1 MLSNNFQVYQKPKN
15 EFDVTYEDQVK
26 QRKQRLWAGKPVPQQ
41 QDNSDDDIFDL
52 PKQQEKVEIK
62 EAEQEVQRNPQE
74 TVQTFQKV
82 ENDNYQ
88 IEVVDEEAAMMRRRR
103 VIQSRLAEEQQLL
116 QQEQQHNQ
124 EQKREKK
131 QKEKKKEKKHKK
143 KKDDIVYKNDQ
154 DDQQEEEEFQEQQ
167 KEVELLKPVFVS
179 RVQRDQL
186 DKIEEEEI
194 RLKEEKAKNLERMRL
209 ENKILILNSVKAD
222 AAKAVNED
230 SDDGQQKLNDED
242 TLDETEYALWK
253 IRELKR
259 IKQFNDEKNKYQIE
273 KAEIERRRNLTD
285 MQRIQEDFK
294 LGSDKTKMEDKTKY
308 VFMQKYYNTGAF
320 YKDMDDP
327 IFQRDYNLPVGEDLW
342 RKDNLPQILQ
352 KRRGEFGKKGN
363 SKYTHLTQEDTTN
376 FDPTYQVDQNIR
388 QKFLNQQGG
397 SKSSH
402 NFLNQFKQS

>member
-1 MLSNNFQVYQKPKN
+1 MQEFNFQVYQKPKN
-15 EFDVTYEDQVK
+15 EFDISYEEQIK
-26 QRKQRLWAGKPVPQQ
+26 QKKQRLWTGKPIPKQ

-52 PKQQEKVEIK
+52 PQKEKQIEINKVE
-62 EAEQEVQRNPQE
+62 QEIQRNPQE
-74 TVQTFQKV
+74 NVQTFQKV

-88 IEVVDEEAAMMRRRR
+88 IEIVDEEAAMMRRRR

-116 QQEQQHNQ
+116 QQEQQQTQ
-124 EQKREKK
+124 EQKKEKK
-131 QKEKKKEKKHKK
+131 QKKKEKKNKK
-143 KKDDIVYKNDQ
+143 KKEETFNQNEYDEK
-154 DDQQEEEEFQEQQ
+154 QQEEEELQEQQ
-167 KEVELLKPVFVS
+167 KQVELLKPVFVS

-222 AAKAVNED
+222 ASKAVNED
-230 SDDGQQKLNDED
+230 SDDGQEKLNDED

-259 IKQFNDEKNKYQIE
+259 IKQFNDEKNKYEIE
-273 KAEIERRRNLTD
+273 KVEIERRRNLTD

-294 LGSDKTKMEDKTKY
+294 LGSDKTKMEEKTKY
-308 VFMQKYYNTGAF
+308 AFMQKYYNTGAF
-320 YKDMDDP
+320 YKDMEDP

-376 FDPTYQVDQNIR
+376 FDPSYQVDQNIR

-397 SKSSH
+397 SKSSQT
-402 NFLNQFKQS
+402 FFKQFKKN

>member
-1 MLSNNFQVYQKPKN
+1 MQEYNFQVYQKPKN
-15 EFDVTYEDQVK
+15 EFDVSYEDQVK
-26 QRKQRLWAGKPVPQQ
+26 QKKQRLWTGKPVPQQ
-41 QDNSDDDIFDL
+41 QDDQDDDIFDQ
-52 PKQQEKVEIK
+52 PKKDEKVEITK
-62 EAEQEVQRNPQE
+62 VEQEIQRNPQE
-74 TVQTFQKV
+74 IVQTFQKV

-116 QQEQQHNQ
+116 QQEQQQNQ
-124 EQKREKK
+124 EQKKEKK
-131 QKEKKKEKKHKK
+131 QKERKKEKKHKK
-143 KKDDIVYKNDQ
+143 KKDDIIYKNDQ
-154 DDQQEEEEFQEQQ
+154 DEQEEDNQEQQ
-167 KEVELLKPVFVS
+167 KEIELLKPVFVS

-194 RLKEEKAKNLERMRL
+194 RLKEEKTKNLERMRL
-209 ENKILILNSVKAD
+209 ENKILILNSVKSD

-259 IKQFNDEKNKYQIE
+259 IKQFNDEKNKYEIE
-273 KAEIERRRNLTD
+273 RVEIERRRNLTD

-376 FDPTYQVDQNIR
+376 FDPSYQVDQNIR
-388 QKFLNQQGG
+388 QKFLNQQAG
-397 SKSSH
+397 SKSSN
-402 NFLNQFKQS
+402 NFFNQFKKS